1 MTFRGALKILP
12 SLGKKSQ
19 NLSVETHDHV
29 FELITCRRSVLEIQV
44 LQYRVSSNKMGH
56 SLKILNCL
64 TKDLFVIHGHLM
76 KINKLG
82 LCLMVWLFTCN
93 TKRKA
98 AQAGAA

>member
-1 MTFRGALKILP
+1 
-12 SLGKKSQ
+12 
-19 NLSVETHDHV
+19 
-29 FELITCRRSVLEIQV
+29 
-44 LQYRVSSNKMGH
+44 MGH

-64 TKDLFVIHGHLM
+64 TKDLSVIHGHLM

-82 LCLMVWLFTCN
+82 LCLMVWLSTCN